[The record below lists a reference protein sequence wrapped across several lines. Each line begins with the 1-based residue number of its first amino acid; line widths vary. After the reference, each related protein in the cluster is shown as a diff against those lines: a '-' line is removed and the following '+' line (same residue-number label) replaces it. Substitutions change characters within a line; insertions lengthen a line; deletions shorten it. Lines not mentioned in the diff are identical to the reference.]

1 MVPFSNAVKYRSM
14 AACLAL
20 IWACS
25 AVASACRSARA
36 FLAAGAGDGV
46 GDEGRGLGVE
56 VGEGAEDGGVGV
68 VGGQAGGVAA
78 VGAVAGAG
86 EAGVVAVGAAAAGGG
101 GAELATNAV
110 THTASRGGLFAV
122 EVEVACYA
130 QAVRVTVADQGAPKG
145 PGRSERSARLA
156 DLTRAVG
163 ATVYLWHRRISLTQQ
178 PAVR

>member
-1 MVPFSNAVKYRSM
+1 
-14 AACLAL
+14 
-20 IWACS
+20 
-25 AVASACRSARA
+25 VASACRSERA
-36 FLAAGAGDGV
+36 FLAAGAGAGDGV

-130 QAVRVTVADQGAPKG
+130 QAVRVTVADQGAPEG
-145 PGRSERSARLA
+145 P
-156 DLTRAVG
+156 RAQRAIG
-163 ATVYLWHRRISLTQQ
+163 ATSRPHPRRRRHRLSVWHRRISLTQQ